1 MVGMATLRIGV
12 SPNAGSGHAFE
23 EAENVADRDLGP
35 LVGLTHSR
43 YRCAP
48 LLAGYALPSIASSLG
63 SVPWLVGGFRSC
75 EFPSWQR
82 SQVTVVVR

>member
-1 MVGMATLRIGV
+1 VSRSIVPEHHIGTCRYTRQGLTLI
-12 SPNAGSGHAFE
+12 AGSGHAFE

-48 LLAGYALPSIASSLG
+48 LLA
-63 SVPWLVGGFRSC
+63 V
-75 EFPSWQR
+75 
-82 SQVTVVVR
+82 